1 MLPLRPLGMIC
12 REEASMPDDGGGG
25 GTPLRI
31 SLWNL
36 LYRIVSSNDH
46 SRTAWGAILRGS
58 CLAFFKEPID
68 DLPSSD
74 NDASRRSLK
83 EIFFR
88 IPDYRVYDLYEFLLV
103 DDRAEVKEA
112 DRKLIRRGL
121 NRVLEEESAPVR
133 LLRDRFVPLPD
144 ELGLDAVMTA
154 EGKLTLFDLDA
165 AGRHLQSAVDFL
177 SRRPDP
183 AGREAARE
191 ALIAVAAVVRTL
203 AGGSGEVALG
213 TIAPVA
219 GTLGISPELARG
231 IESILGYCHA
241 VSGLPGS
248 ERVHPV
254 DMAEASC
261 LVVVCSSVIN
271 LLLSRTGGKDR
282 D

>member
-1 MLPLRPLGMIC
+1 
-12 REEASMPDDGGGG
+12 MPDVAGGV
-25 GTPLRI
+25 GTPLRN

-88 IPDYRVYDLYEFLLV
+88 IPDYRVYDLYEFLLA

-121 NRVLEEESAPVR
+121 NRVLEEELAPVR

-144 ELGLDAVMTA
+144 ELGLDAVLAA
-154 EGKLTLFDLDA
+154 EEKLTLFDLDA
-165 AGRHLQSAVDFL
+165 AGRHLHTAVGFL

-183 AGREAARE
+183 AGGEAVRE

-203 AGGSGEVALG
+203 AGGSGEVAMG

-219 GTLGISPELARG
+219 GTLGIPPELSRG

-241 VSGLPGS
+241 VSGLPGE
-248 ERVHPV
+248 ERVPSV
-254 DMAEASC
+254 DIAEASF
-261 LVVVCSSVIN
+261 LVVFCSSVIN
-271 LLLSRTGGKDR
+271 LLLSRTGGKA
-282 D
+282 

>member
-1 MLPLRPLGMIC
+1 MIC
-12 REEASMPDDGGGG
+12 REEESMPDGAEVV
-25 GTPLRI
+25 GTPLRN

-88 IPDYRVYDLYEFLLV
+88 IPDYRIYDLYEFLLA

-144 ELGLDAVMTA
+144 ELGLDAVLTA
-154 EGKLTLFDLDA
+154 EKKLTLFDMDA

-183 AGREAARE
+183 AGGEAARE
-191 ALIAVAAVVRTL
+191 ALIAVAAVVHTL
-203 AGGSGEVALG
+203 AGGSGEVAMG

-219 GTLGISPELARG
+219 GTLGIPPELARG

-248 ERVHPV
+248 ERVPSV

-261 LVVVCSSVIN
+261 LVVFCASVIN
-271 LLLSRTGGKDR
+271 LLLSRKGGKAPE
-282 D
+282 

>member
-1 MLPLRPLGMIC
+1 MHDVGA
-12 REEASMPDDGGGG
+12 EA
-25 GTPLRI
+25 GTPLRN

-36 LYRIVSSNDH
+36 LYRVVSSNDH

-83 EIFFR
+83 ELFFR
-88 IPDYRVYDLYEFLLV
+88 IPDYRVYDLYEFLLT

-121 NRVLEEESAPVR
+121 NRILEEELAPVR
-133 LLRDRFVPLPD
+133 LLRDGFVPLPD

-154 EGKLTLFDLDA
+154 GEKLTLFDLDA
-165 AGRHLQSAVDFL
+165 ASRHLQSAMGFL

-183 AGREAARE
+183 AAGEAARE
-191 ALIAVAAVVRTL
+191 ALIAVAAVVHTL

-219 GTLGISPELARG
+219 GRLGIPPGLARG
-231 IESILGYCHA
+231 IESMLGYCHA
-241 VSGLPGS
+241 ASGLPGS
-248 ERVHPV
+248 EPV
-254 DMAEASC
+254 PAVDPAEASC
-261 LVVVCSSVIN
+261 LVVFCSSVVN
-271 LLLSRTGGKDR
+271 LLLSRTGGDA
-282 D
+282 

>member
-1 MLPLRPLGMIC
+1 MIC
-12 REEASMPDDGGGG
+12 REEVPMPDSGGGR
-25 GTPLRI
+25 GTSLRN

-36 LYRIVSSNDH
+36 LYRVVSSNDH

-58 CLAFFKEPID
+58 CLAFFKQPID

-88 IPDYRVYDLYEFLLV
+88 IPDYRIYDLYEFLLS
-103 DDRAEVKEA
+103 DDRAEFKEA
-112 DRKLIRRGL
+112 DRKLVRRGL
-121 NRVLEEESAPVR
+121 NHVLEEELAPVR

-154 EGKLTLFDLDA
+154 EEKLTLFDLDA
-165 AGRHLQSAVDFL
+165 ACRHLQSAVRFL

-183 AGREAARE
+183 DGREAARE
-191 ALIAVAAVVRTL
+191 ALIAVAAVVHTL
-203 AGGSGEVALG
+203 AGGSGEVSLG

-219 GTLGISPELARG
+219 GRLGISPELAGG
-231 IESILGYCHA
+231 IESILGHCHA

-248 ERVHPV
+248 EPV
-254 DMAEASC
+254 PSVDIAEASF

-271 LLLSRTGGKDR
+271 MLLSRTGGKTR
-282 D
+282 G